1 MRPYLKEMM
10 LQKNKKLFA
19 VQIKESVKNWTNQKI
34 IRCQKKKKKLHK
46 NYQIKMQLYN
56 QISLRFKINKDKKIK
71 INRETQE

>member
-34 IRCQKKKKKLHK
+34 IPCQKKKKKLHK